1 MTVPL
6 LAVEGLSV
14 DYLRSGFQPARAR
27 RHRALDGVSFEL
39 AEATALGV
47 VGESGSG
54 KSTLARAVLRLLRPS
69 AGRILWRGE
78 RFDTAHR
85 ARLAAIRRELQVVF
99 QDPFGSLDPRMTAA
113 QSVYEALEALEGV
126 RDAPPARR
134 RVDAALEAVGL
145 DPGLGRR
152 YPHQLSGGQCQRV
165 AIARATISAP
175 RLLVCDE
182 VTSALDVSVQA
193 QIINLL
199 LELRARSGM
208 GLMFS
213 RHNLTLVRIL
223 CEQVI
228 ELRAGRIVRPGS
240 AQ

>member
-1 MTVPL
+1 M
-6 LAVEGLSV
+6 
-14 DYLRSGFQPARAR
+14 
-27 RHRALDGVSFEL
+27 
-39 AEATALGV
+39 
-47 VGESGSG
+47 
-54 KSTLARAVLRLLRPS
+54 
-69 AGRILWRGE
+69 
-78 RFDTAHR
+78 
-85 ARLAAIRRELQVVF
+85 VF

-126 RDAPPARR
+126 RDTPAARR

-165 AIARATISAP
+165 AIARATISEP

-208 GLMFS
+208 GLMFIS
-213 RHNLTLVRIL
+213 HNLTLVRIL

-228 ELRAGRIVRPGS
+228 QLREGRIVRPGS